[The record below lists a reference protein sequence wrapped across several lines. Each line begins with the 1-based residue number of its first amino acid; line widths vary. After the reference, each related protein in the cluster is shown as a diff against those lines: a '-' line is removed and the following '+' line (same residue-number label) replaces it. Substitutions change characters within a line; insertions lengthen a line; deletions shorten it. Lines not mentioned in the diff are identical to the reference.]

1 MTKRHHIK
9 ELLNAVNK
17 RCLKLVE
24 SSVASGGDINIH
36 LTDKGQTA
44 LHLAVLQNDLSL
56 TKLVLSLGADISRTT
71 NKKETVLHLAMDSN
85 NPAKAKDKQAPC
97 SMQRNEDLVEFL
109 LSHSLDMD
117 AQNISGQSAL
127 HLAVLNSSESYV
139 NLLLKTRIDVNLTMN
154 NGSTALHC
162 AMTDLVDSSKR
173 MSIVRSL
180 VESGAQINIQNKM
193 GETALYLASK
203 RNNIDLAN
211 YLISKGADVNCKTR
225 TELTAMFAAIKHCNL
240 KMMRLLIKN
249 GARVNVINNAGDN
262 LLHYALKNVDK
273 GEKRLDL
280 VKLLLKND
288 LDINAENRKRR
299 TALFIALRVGDEDL
313 LNLLLKHGICP
324 NTADSFHLTPLHVA
338 IKQNSQICMQILL
351 KHGAVAN
358 ENSAAYP
365 RNAEPLISEAIR
377 LNRTTLIGLLV
388 DQGSDMH
395 KSAMLTRTPLNTSIC
410 NGLHKVTN
418 LLLNR
423 GVNINLKDRYGD
435 TALHVTVEKLIF
447 GSAVVSLNLVN
458 KLLSLRADV
467 CAENKRGLTPFTM
480 IFDPLR
486 FDDRKTEPGFTLVR
500 HMALMTVRQQ
510 FVGVKNLDAILSRP
524 EYFTIFQL
532 SLREIHLMQKT
543 KIGNSNVFYYDLLTG
558 KGRQLVK
565 YAQNVDVAE
574 TMEAQKY
581 RLAYCRYY
589 CMQLLVNYTT
599 GKTRL
604 YLIQQARIKLVELAP
619 VKLPTEIATYICEH
633 LSNKNLLNLEKTKLN
648 ESEEVAEEDD
658 YSASACAIIQR
669 RNSSR
674 RHSRR
679 KRRPSSPFSP
689 DAESALRRR
698 SSVFTTSS
706 GDTAISIDEG
716 GEEQILDN
724 LKLHK
729 EVLYGV
735 KQQPWPL
742 RKKLKLVRQA
752 KAYVRK
758 HEGALQE
765 RLAQTRSTRDAI
777 ARASILLTKKWQYFK
792 RELVNFKTV
801 LVPWER
807 RIKQIESQ
815 FGSAV
820 ASYFIFLR
828 WLFWINLVISAALVT
843 FVAIPEFLATLQNA
857 TIAGERKIMLPEE
870 QVKSTHLLTLWE
882 FEGYL
887 KYSPFFYGWYAN
899 QHTYKAYKLPLAY
912 FVVNLVVYTY
922 SFVAILRKMAK
933 NSRMSKLSEK
943 EDECAFSWKLF
954 TGWDFM
960 IGNAETA
967 HNRIGSIVLGL
978 KEALLEESEKHRD
991 ERNWKIM
998 SIRIFVN
1005 MLVMA
1010 LLAVSAYAVVE
1021 VVERSEDIRA
1031 ANSSW
1036 WRQNEIT
1043 VVMTLIT
1050 YSFPILFEVLG
1061 IIESYHPRKQLRLQ
1075 LGRNQATNYTLPID
1089 NTLNTSQDI
1098 LALHEFDAN
1107 SILSDWTTE
1116 EVIFESNVTLFSDP
1130 ANFSLPSIDNAT
1142 EIWDSLDNFT
1152 HNGLKVRNY
1161 LRDMDEN
1168 PIEIDENAI
1177 NPDENTINIDENLI
1191 NIDDNYPHVNYNDYG
1206 FLDVDNK
1213 TENFFPGLSTEN
1225 TIQTTTQKVV
1235 SSNKADYPA
1244 VSTTANSCGD
1254 VDRVIRCYE
1263 RICTNK
1269 TFTSDN
1275 FSGNR
1280 KYKIYLSFFDNVF
1293 TSFMFPIFCL
1303 SNLEYE
1309 QNLVSMTSLDI
1320 KTRRLL
1326 RGLCW
1331 ETMFGQEIA
1340 KLTMMDLVLTIF
1352 STMGMDF
1359 FRALFVRYMNSCWC
1373 WDLEKQFPQY
1383 GDFKIAENI
1392 LHLVNN
1398 QGMVWMGIFF
1408 SPGLIVL
1415 NVIKLVILMYLRSW
1429 TVLTCNVPHEI
1440 VFKAS
1445 RVLDYIASP
1454 GIVIPLIVLMALI
1467 IYYMVSLTNSLRES
1481 NNDLKVTIQLRQ
1493 ERTEERRK
1501 MFKIA
1506 EKRLESHDTQ
1516 FTRWKKILPATNKS
1530 IDLPSIVKL
1539 GQADQIA
1546 EAAAAIAETA
1556 VIQEREQKRSGGSD
1570 NGELTEGEQES
1581 LPNDQIPETTR
1592 KESNDS
1598 PKRQKATTSYRKNSW
1613 RASRTKESP
1622 PESGESSEGAIV
1634 LIPRIRI
1641 SIEEPPSEV
1650 ATRQTS
1656 ASSDPTHTRRK
1667 STNSDHHSQ

>member
-1 MTKRHHIK
+1 MEESQNSSTESAQSPDGAQRPRQQPSDNSAPVSMRPRQQAQGILRSDTGSQSRANRNAIVVPQLTASQMEPSSPQPSVDRLSVTFAIAEPSNGDGQEPSTPASPPLPAATSSFDFNHHQHHHPRRR
-9 ELLNAVNK
+9 A
-17 RCLKLVE
+17 
-24 SSVASGGDINIH
+24 
-36 LTDKGQTA
+36 
-44 LHLAVLQNDLSL
+44 
-56 TKLVLSLGADISRTT
+56 
-71 NKKETVLHLAMDSN
+71 
-85 NPAKAKDKQAPC
+85 
-97 SMQRNEDLVEFL
+97 FL
-109 LSHSLDMD
+109 LDTTAARSSADM
-117 AQNISGQSAL
+117 Q
-127 HLAVLNSSESYV
+127 
-139 NLLLKTRIDVNLTMN
+139 
-154 NGSTALHC
+154 
-162 AMTDLVDSSKR
+162 
-173 MSIVRSL
+173 
-180 VESGAQINIQNKM
+180 
-193 GETALYLASK
+193 
-203 RNNIDLAN
+203 
-211 YLISKGADVNCKTR
+211 
-225 TELTAMFAAIKHCNL
+225 
-240 KMMRLLIKN
+240 
-249 GARVNVINNAGDN
+249 
-262 LLHYALKNVDK
+262 
-273 GEKRLDL
+273 
-280 VKLLLKND
+280 
-288 LDINAENRKRR
+288 
-299 TALFIALRVGDEDL
+299 
-313 LNLLLKHGICP
+313 P
-324 NTADSFHLTPLHVA
+324 
-338 IKQNSQICMQILL
+338 
-351 KHGAVAN
+351 
-358 ENSAAYP
+358 
-365 RNAEPLISEAIR
+365 
-377 LNRTTLIGLLV
+377 TTL
-388 DQGSDMH
+388 
-395 KSAMLTRTPLNTSIC
+395 
-410 NGLHKVTN
+410 
-418 LLLNR
+418 
-423 GVNINLKDRYGD
+423 
-435 TALHVTVEKLIF
+435 
-447 GSAVVSLNLVN
+447 
-458 KLLSLRADV
+458 
-467 CAENKRGLTPFTM
+467 
-480 IFDPLR
+480 
-486 FDDRKTEPGFTLVR
+486 
-500 HMALMTVRQQ
+500 
-510 FVGVKNLDAILSRP
+510 
-524 EYFTIFQL
+524 
-532 SLREIHLMQKT
+532 
-543 KIGNSNVFYYDLLTG
+543 
-558 KGRQLVK
+558 
-565 YAQNVDVAE
+565 
-574 TMEAQKY
+574 
-581 RLAYCRYY
+581 
-589 CMQLLVNYTT
+589 
-599 GKTRL
+599 
-604 YLIQQARIKLVELAP
+604 
-619 VKLPTEIATYICEH
+619 
-633 LSNKNLLNLEKTKLN
+633 

-729 EVLYGV
+729 EVLHGV

-870 QVKSTHLLTLWE
+870 QLKSTHLLTLWE

-1075 LGRNQATNYTLPID
+1075 LGRIMVLNLLNMYSLIYALFKKINSSDEKLQSLKPNDSITLENCFNRLVPCKSNILHAASSIATMSLVLSSNFSSNSNKTSNSLWPNTLDSNQATNYTLPID
-1089 NTLNTSQDI
+1089 NTLNTSQEI
-1098 LALHEFDAN
+1098 LTLHEFDAN

-1130 ANFSLPSIDNAT
+1130 ANFSLPSIDSAT

-1168 PIEIDENAI
+1168 PIEMDENAI

-1225 TIQTTTQKVV
+1225 AIQTTTQKVV
-1235 SSNKADYPA
+1235 SNNKADYPA

-1263 RICTNK
+1263 RICTYK

-1275 FSGNR
+1275 FS
-1280 KYKIYLSFFDNVF
+1280 
-1293 TSFMFPIFCL
+1293 
-1303 SNLEYE
+1303 
-1309 QNLVSMTSLDI
+1309 DI

-1445 RVLDYIASP
+1445 RSNNFYLALLLTMLFLCVLPVGYAIVWVEPSWHCGPFSGYKRIYYLATSSLRNALPTYIHEYKVLDYIASP

-1481 NNDLKVTIQLRQ
+1481 NNDLKIQLRQ

-1506 EKRLESHDTQ
+1506 EKRLESHDTP
-1516 FTRWKKILPATNKS
+1516 FTRWKKILPATKS

-1539 GQADQIA
+1539 SQADQIA

-1556 VIQEREQKRSGGSD
+1556 IIQEREQKRSGGSD

-1598 PKRQKATTSYRKNSW
+1598 PKLQKATASYRKNGW

-1641 SIEEPPSEV
+1641 SIEEPSSEV

-1667 STNSDHHSQ
+1667 STNSDYHSQ